1 MHWKK
6 TQSNTLH
13 NSVKI
18 SGIIPIPYKF
28 RKTENEDVLS
38 QDYRT
43 ILRNITDVYVVNNTL
58 ITEGLDGRTM
68 HN

>member
-1 MHWKK
+1 MHWEKM
-6 TQSNTLH
+6 QSNTHTLV
-13 NSVKI
+13 SKYQE
-18 SGIIPIPYKF
+18 SFPYLNQF
-28 RKTENEDVLS
+28 RMTENEDVLS

-58 ITEGLDGRTM
+58 ITKGLDGKTM

>member
-28 RKTENEDVLS
+28 RMTENEDVLS